1 MTRVTIALTLAGLAV
16 LFVAY
21 AKGVGVIHT
30 GAAATHE
37 AIISHMYW
45 ATGALTLV
53 ALANFIAVAHLAR
66 SERMIQELRALCE
79 KNGIEYGED

>member
-1 MTRVTIALTLAGLAV
+1 MTRVCIALAAISLVL

-21 AKGVGVIHT
+21 GEGVSVIH
-30 GAAATHE
+30 GGDAV
-37 AIISHMYW
+37 SHMYW

-66 SERMIQELRALCE
+66 AERMIQQLRALCE

>member
-1 MTRVTIALTLAGLAV
+1 MTRVTIGLTIAALIVLFIAYANGVSAIHAREADHVAAV
-16 LFVAY
+16 L
-21 AKGVGVIHT
+21 
-30 GAAATHE
+30 
-37 AIISHMYW
+37 SHMYW

-66 SERMIQELRALCE
+66 SERMIQQLRALCE